1 MRHHNPRSTSILN
14 RRNHT
19 KRIYAKLSNR
29 HGRSRNAIALCIWGD
44 RVKNVTIIY
53 GNLTNALRSL
63 NIGRL
68 RWMSENGQLGEIR
81 WRGVISMALV
91 DRIEQLK
98 KAIDVGK
105 KAKLKKVAAS
115 VKRKL
120 ARIEVKKQDVEKKLS
135 DGATGKERKK
145 LERQLKYRKAQIAKG
160 QKALAAMK

>member
-1 MRHHNPRSTSILN
+1 
-14 RRNHT
+14 
-19 KRIYAKLSNR
+19 
-29 HGRSRNAIALCIWGD
+29 
-44 RVKNVTIIY
+44 
-53 GNLTNALRSL
+53 
-63 NIGRL
+63 
-68 RWMSENGQLGEIR
+68 LGEIR

-120 ARIEVKKQDVEKKLS
+120 ARIEDKKRDVEKKLS